1 MIDRFK
7 LLNDWGVS
15 EIILSEN
22 PNLTTEQ
29 IDLLYEN
36 KGIGSL
42 DSNRLRVNLA
52 QQSKLTVE
60 QFMRFFNDE
69 DFDKE
74 YLARNPNLTP
84 EQIDL
89 LYDADVESQFY
100 LSKHPKLSEEQFMRF
115 FNNHPDKRIF
125 LSSNPNLTPEQIDL
139 LYESGN
145 KKGGNPNLKINLSRY
160 PKLSEEQ
167 FMRLLH
173 DDDLAI
179 KDRYKQQLSSNPHLT
194 PEQIDLLYE
203 TRGAS
208 WGYTASHSNLTDE
221 QFMRMFNYDGFNKN
235 HLAQNPN
242 LTPEQIDLLYQTE
255 GVNKDNLA
263 SNPRLTDEQFLRAF
277 NDGETDKNY
286 LAMNPSINPV
296 KQLFASGIFNWR
308 W

>member
-7 LLNDWGVS
+7 LLYDWGVNK
-15 EIILSEN
+15 IILSDN

-29 IDLLYEN
+29 IDLLYEDN
-36 KGIGSL
+36 GGIL
-42 DSNRLRVNLA
+42 LKQLQVLLA
-52 QQSKLTVE
+52 RQSKLTE
-60 QFMRFFNDE
+60 KQFMRFFNDE
-69 DFDKE
+69 DFDKDF
-74 YLARNPNLTP
+74 LAQNPNLTP

-89 LYDADVESQFY
+89 LFLSRFDSQWY
-100 LSKHPKLSEEQFMRF
+100 LARNPRLTDEQFMRF

-139 LYESGN
+139 LYEIGN
-145 KKGGNPNLKINLSRY
+145 KKGGNANLKINLARY

-167 FMRLLH
+167 FMRFFH

-179 KDRYKQQLSSNPHLT
+179 KDRYKEQLASNPHLT

-203 TRGAS
+203 TIGAS

-235 HLAQNPN
+235 LLAQNPN
-242 LTPEQIDLLYQTE
+242 LTPKQIDLLYQTE

-263 SNPRLTDEQFLRAF
+263 ANPRLTDEQFLRAF
-277 NDGETDKNY
+277 NDGITDKTY
-286 LAMNPSINPV
+286 LAMNPSINPPAN
-296 KQLFASGIFNWR
+296 QQFASGIFNWK